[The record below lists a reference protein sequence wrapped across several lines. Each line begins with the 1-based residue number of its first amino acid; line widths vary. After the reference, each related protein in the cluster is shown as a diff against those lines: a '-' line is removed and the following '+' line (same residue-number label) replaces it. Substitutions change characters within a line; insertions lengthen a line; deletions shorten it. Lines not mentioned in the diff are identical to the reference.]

1 MSPDNIPDTTEVTSE
16 MARCCPVC
24 TTVFTVATAT
34 SRQVFCS
41 PTCKETN
48 RQSKPV
54 QQTCPT
60 CQTAFTTTVGQRRI
74 YCSDECRTTSR
85 TSEDAREKRTC
96 PVCEGPFD
104 ALRTVRQIY
113 CSPACRKDAE
123 RRRDQAR
130 DEDRARRLGE
140 TPTPSPL
147 PELPPQPKPVGRA
160 SSRQPTLERDP
171 LEPTATRNCPHCQ
184 QPITIVALLATP
196 EAARPSVPT
205 AIPDIVPL
213 RRTP

>member
-1 MSPDNIPDTTEVTSE
+1 MNL
-16 MARCCPVC
+16 
-24 TTVFTVATAT
+24 
-34 SRQVFCS
+34 

-48 RQSKPV
+48 RQRKPV
-54 QQTCPT
+54 QQTCPV
-60 CQTAFTTTVGQRRI
+60 CEHEFTTTAGRKRI
-74 YCSDECRTTSR
+74 YCTEECRIAAR
-85 TSEDAREKRTC
+85 TSEDIQERRTC
-96 PVCEGPFD
+96 PVCDDPFET
-104 ALRTVRQIY
+104 LKTTRQIY
-113 CSPACRKDAE
+113 CSPTCRKDAE

-140 TPTPSPL
+140 AASLPSL
-147 PELPPQPKPVGRA
+147 PELPPQPKPVSRP
-160 SSRQPTLERDP
+160 SSRQSTLERDP

-184 QPITIVALLATP
+184 QPVTIVALLATP